1 MKPFGVFDHLFEE
14 HVGGNPRRAK
24 RTKRKRKTRRKSTRL
39 SKLKLK
45 ILNVKNIWKK

>member
-14 HVGGNPRRAK
+14 HGGNPRRAK

-45 ILNVKNIWKK
+45 ILNVKNIWEK